1 MDNWREHHF
10 QTCTSI
16 PDSFRTKYTSLSRI
30 GSVNAELYRLEAAH
44 KIGLVDNPEGGIRFK

>member
-16 PDSFRTKYTSLSRI
+16 PDSLRTKYTSLSRI
-30 GSVNAELYRLEAAH
+30 GSVNAEQYRLDAAR
-44 KIGLVDNPEGGIRFK
+44 KIGLVDHPKGGIHFK